1 VILGDVVL
9 TANVGSGSST
19 LPLENPSAFR
29 LLSGDTFSLP
39 SQVLYASAQVVLS
52 GTGTGTIPLRAATGP
67 GVADN
72 AVITV
77 ERPRDL
83 ADAQFGGPNVLRLR
97 GTATAAPTTYR
108 GGTAFGLYSPI
119 LRVQSPDPTTNGGNY
134 VVDTAFGLSAWSAE
148 PGQPVSAFYV
158 VWDIDTG
165 ARLQFGQLVTGTAP
179 YSPLFTTTTH
189 SVQLGPVG
197 LSGPRRV
204 RVSIHPGSNQSA
216 NLGGF
221 AMLRY
226 VALSVAVQSDPTGGA
241 LVDGSFSNQGW
252 HRGQDLLDATRD
264 TNRYRVTLGS
274 VAPLADDPAQLL
286 TVGGVVRLRSDRLTV
301 DKRFRVARLV
311 WSLKDDDAVELELAS
326 LTPRL
331 TEST

>member
-1 VILGDVVL
+1 M
-9 TANVGSGSST
+9 
-19 LPLENPSAFR
+19 
-29 LLSGDTFSLP
+29 
-39 SQVLYASAQVVLS
+39 
-52 GTGTGTIPLRAATGP
+52 
-67 GVADN
+67 
-72 AVITV
+72 
-77 ERPRDL
+77 
-83 ADAQFGGPNVLRLR
+83 
-97 GTATAAPTTYR
+97 
-108 GGTAFGLYSPI
+108 
-119 LRVQSPDPTTNGGNY
+119 RVQSPDPTTNGGNY
-134 VVDTAFGLSAWSAE
+134 NIDFAFGLSAWSAE
-148 PGQPVSAFYV
+148 PGQPVSAFFV
-158 VWDIDTG
+158 VWDVDTG

-189 SVQLGPVG
+189 SVQLGPVTT
-197 LSGPRRV
+197 SGPRRI
-204 RVSIHPGSNQSA
+204 RISIHPGSNQSA

-221 AMLRY
+221 ALLRY

-241 LVDGSFSNQGW
+241 LVDGAFSNQGW